1 MKSKT
6 IILSIHPRHV
16 EKILSGEKR
25 YEYRK
30 QIPTDI
36 QYVIIYATAPIKKI
50 VALVNID
57 TILMDTPQNI
67 WEQTK
72 SGAGIS
78 QDFYTDYFKNKTVAY
93 AIKFCKIHQ
102 LPNPV
107 DYTVI
112 NGVKCAPQAY
122 MYVNES
128 IADLCKKLSI
138 ILSK

>member
-16 EKILSGEKR
+16 EKILSGEKQ

-36 QYVIIYATAPIKKI
+36 QYIVIYATAPIKKI
-50 VALVNID
+50 VAVVNID
-57 TILMDTPQNI
+57 TILIDTPLKI

-78 QDFYTDYFKNKTVAY
+78 QDFYIDYFKNRTVAY
-93 AIKFCKIHQ
+93 AIKFCKIHR

-107 DYTVI
+107 DHTVI
-112 NGVKCAPQAY
+112 DGVKCAPQAY

-128 IADLCKKLSI
+128 VADLCKKLNI
-138 ILSK
+138 CVSK